1 MDKMEQFLLN
11 AMRLSQKYY
20 IAISNNDNN
29 NNTLFNERNINYWW
43 LSSLRNGP
51 PKDSLK

>member
-11 AMRLSQKYY
+11 AMRLPQKYY
-20 IAISNNDNN
+20 AAISNNDNN

-43 LSSLRNGP
+43 LSSLHNGP
-51 PKDSLK
+51 P

>member
-11 AMRLSQKYY
+11 AMRLRQKNYTG
-20 IAISNNDNN
+20 ISNNDNN

-43 LSSLRNGP
+43 LS
-51 PKDSLK
+51 